1 MPILTILYLTLAAIF
16 ALGFVFFTYFF
27 RNKNLGRQTYFMGIM
42 RFISI
47 FTLLVLLINPKIEQ
61 IEFETVKPELVLAID
76 RSESIENLEKSD
88 SLRALIKR
96 LKENEDLNERFDIS
110 AHNFGGEIDIAT
122 SDSLNIDSN
131 KTDIYKVI
139 SQLNELYKEKSTAL
153 VLLSDGNSTF
163 GQDYEFFKLDEN
175 IILNSVVAG
184 DTATTFDL
192 SINALNVNKYAFLNN
207 QFPVEIFLNYSG
219 KESVKANFQL
229 TSGNNILF
237 SKTVNFDKENSSEI
251 INTNLTAKQLGT
263 IVYDASITSSQN
275 ERNEINNK
283 RKFAVEVIDERTN
296 ILLLSDISHPDL
308 GALKK
313 SIENNKQREVKL
325 IDIDD
330 FNFLEIDNYQLVI
343 LYQPNNKFNTVFKE
357 LDKQKTNRFIITGT
371 RTDWDFLNSVQQYF
385 KKNATSQTQDLF
397 PIYNENFLQYQ
408 FEDIG
413 FKDFPPLEDSFGT
426 VNVTTEN
433 SNILLYQNIEGIATQ
448 QILLSIFED
457 DKIKTGVLF
466 GENLWKWRMEIY
478 RRTENFELIDDFWNK
493 YIQYLSSSKKR
504 DRLTYESESVY
515 LENDEIEITAQFFDK
530 NYIFSPSANLNI
542 SIKNLDSNET
552 FEGQMLPS
560 SNFYKVDLNT
570 LSQGKYEFIIKEEI
584 TGIQKKGSFEVL
596 EHNVEQQFSSANYDK
611 MEFLSKSNSGKIYML
626 SEEQRII
633 QELIED
639 KRFTP
644 LQKSHEKIVPLI
656 DWKYLLI
663 LLVLSLSAEWF
674 TRKYFGLI

>member
-139 SQLNELYKEKSTAL
+139 SQLSELYKEKSTAL